1 MQFKQKKR
9 LCFKEPRSRSAATT
23 QKNRKQALWRFLI
36 SRIFLIKPS
45 LCRNIF
51 HSFLVPSAEN
61 LAVSIPRGRYNLSS
75 PVPRASSLSWSQ
87 LPRFKGIKIL
97 IGPAWVRCSPLAQS
111 AAARRV
117 WSNPRTEVV
126 PMVTKWQG
134 QEGRRQSSL
143 KKGGR
148 GGAA

>member
-1 MQFKQKKR
+1 MQFKQKRGFVLRSPRVGVQPLLRRTGNR
-9 LCFKEPRSRSAATT
+9 LSGDS
-23 QKNRKQALWRFLI
+23 
-36 SRIFLIKPS
+36 SS
-45 LCRNIF
+45 LASSSLNV
-51 HSFLVPSAEN
+51 LSAEISFTPSWFPQ
-61 LAVSIPRGRYNLSS
+61 LRTWLSASPEWRYNLSS